1 MKKLAAVLVLLAVV
15 GVGLANEQ
23 DIIKGIRDA
32 GGGVKKYD
40 RGGMGA
46 TMPESAAD
54 ADLTDLCELRDLT
67 ALSLRGVR
75 ITDRGLQ
82 TVSNMRELNWL
93 GLTEM
98 AITDKGLHHLESLS
112 NLRTLFLAKCPNV
125 TDEGV
130 ARLQR
135 ALPNCKI
142 ERP

>member
-1 MKKLAAVLVLLAVV
+1 MTKLASVLVLLALV
-15 GVGLANEQ
+15 GSGLSNEQ

-40 RGGMGA
+40 GGGLGVTIPDTA
-46 TMPESAAD
+46 TD
-54 ADLTDLCELRDLT
+54 ADLTELCELRDLT
-67 ALSLRGVR
+67 ALSLRGMG

-82 TVSNMRELNWL
+82 TVSKLRALTHL
-93 GLTEM
+93 GLTGT

-112 NLRTLFLAKCPNV
+112 NLRNLFLFNCPAV
-125 TDEGV
+125 TEEGI

-135 ALPNCKI
+135 ALPKCKI